1 MLQRQHIAPRPPT
14 PHSGLARTLSGP
26 VLHPARQKRVFAES
40 PPPSPSPHS
49 ALRPLHPCRSVTTD
63 RCGWAMTSSR
73 MWNERARE
81 RNTHEYGFVVCGQK
95 CGHCAAEPA
104 KYVEL
109 CIPSSRV
116 GRDYLV
122 ISVHIDDRYCRVSYL
137 LAVIVNVRARRVSM
151 TQPRMC
157 TFEMDHF
164 KWSIN

>member
-40 PPPSPSPHS
+40 PPPPLAPLC
-49 ALRPLHPCRSVTTD
+49 APPAPPLPLRHDGPMRLGNDIIANV
-63 RCGWAMTSSR
+63 
-73 MWNERARE
+73 ERART
-81 RNTHEYGFVVCGQK
+81 RTNTHEYGFVVCGQK

-104 KYVEL
+104 EYVEL

-116 GRDYLV
+116 CRDYLV

-164 KWSIN
+164 KWSIK